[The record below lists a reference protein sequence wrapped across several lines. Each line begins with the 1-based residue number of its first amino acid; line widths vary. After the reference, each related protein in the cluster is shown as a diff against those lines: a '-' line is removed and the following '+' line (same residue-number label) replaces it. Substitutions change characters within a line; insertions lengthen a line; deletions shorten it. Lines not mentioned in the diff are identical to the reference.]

1 MTFHGAKGLE
11 FEVVFLYDVSKGVIP
26 LDAPGRMA
34 DEEEERRLFYVGMT
48 RAQDELIL
56 LSSKEPSPF
65 LADIPASQLA
75 TGCAFVPKA
84 PVEGKQMSLF
94 DL

>member
-11 FEVVFLYDVSKGVIP
+11 FPVTFLYDVSKGVLP
-26 LDAPGRMA
+26 LDAPGRTA
-34 DEEEERRLFYVGMT
+34 DEEEERRLLYVGMT

-65 LADIPASQLA
+65 FADIPVSQMV
-75 TGCAFVPKA
+75 TGCTFLPKPPA
-84 PVEGKQMSLF
+84 QGKQMSLF